1 MRKIF
6 VLLTVLLFI
15 IFSCN
20 KLSEKQ
26 SSLLGI
32 EKITAQLFKININKD
47 TVLKTSHG
55 AFLDIPKGSVS
66 SNDSLVQLEIKE
78 AYNLEEIIKAGL
90 TTQSNG
96 QPLSSGGM
104 IYINAAGGQTIKI
117 TKAIKV
123 AVPTTFFNNK
133 MQLYKGQQTDSG
145 INWIN
150 PVGLTENPIL
160 KKIDEGELLF
170 KNNCRSCHKV
180 DVDFTGPALAH
191 VIDRKGKDWVY
202 HYSHGFPKPDT
213 APIETNEIIENETDN
228 DYYASDSSKLPVDN
242 STIAQ
247 MNYSASNPYYYLAC
261 LKQHFVTE
269 GTNFPNLKNAQLDA
283 IYKYIKNE
291 TERLQVSYPNNNYT
305 SCIDSCEIYYA
316 VVNKLLAKR
325 KDLQKDS
332 VQQKVKDFRPPAGSV
347 PSTAPPV
354 YPDNSVEHEDNKS
367 LYYQFKIDVVGWYNI
382 DALLNSFDDKMESEL
397 RVRIVGAYKSSISVN
412 LVVPI
417 INTFLEGGK
426 LSGKEDE
433 YGFFTK
439 DGKIPLPK
447 NAKAYIIAM
456 GETNGQLV
464 FSKKEFIVSE
474 KQSFEISPEIST
486 VEEFNVSI
494 KAIGSANVNIKA
506 IETKTGKE
514 LKENEKQL
522 KEAEKLKPKNC
533 SCDCGL
539 LK

>member
-6 VLLTVLLFI
+6 VLITVLLFV

-20 KLSEKQ
+20 ELSKKQ
-26 SSLLGI
+26 SSLLGVD
-32 EKITAQLFKININKD
+32 KLTAQLFKININKD
-47 TVLKTSHG
+47 TVLKTLNG
-55 AFLDIPKGSVS
+55 AFFDIPKSSIS

-78 AYNLEEIIKAGL
+78 AYSLEEIIKAGL

-123 AVPTTFFNNK
+123 AVPTKFFNNK

-145 INWIN
+145 INWTN
-150 PVGLTENPIL
+150 PTALAENPLL
-160 KKIDEGELLF
+160 KNIDEGELLF
-170 KNNCRSCHKV
+170 KNNCSSCHKV

-202 HYSHGFPKPDT
+202 HYSHNFPSQTEPMPGTIKED
-213 APIETNEIIENETDN
+213 ESDN
-228 DYYASDSSKLPVDN
+228 DNYTADSSKSTKVDEDYL
-242 STIAQ
+242 Q
-247 MNYSASNPYYYLAC
+247 MNYLTSNLDFYYLAC
-261 LKQHFVTE
+261 LKEQFKTK
-269 GTNFPNLKNAQLDA
+269 GPNFPSLKNAQLDA

-305 SCIDSCEIYYA
+305 SCLDSCEIYFTT
-316 VVNKLLAKR
+316 VNKLLAKR
-325 KDLQKDS
+325 KDLKKDS
-332 VQQKVKDFRPPAGSV
+332 VQQKVKDFRPPAGNV
-347 PSTAPPV
+347 PSIAPPV

-382 DALLNSFDDKMESEL
+382 DALLNSFDEKMESEL
-397 RVRIVGAYKSSISVN
+397 RVRIVGTYKSSISVN

-426 LSGKEDE
+426 LSGKEVE

-456 GETNGQLV
+456 GETNGQMV

-474 KQSFEISPEIST
+474 KQTFEISPEIST
-486 VEEFNVSI
+486 VEEFNASI
-494 KAIGSANVNIKA
+494 KAIGSSTVNIKA
-506 IETKTGKE
+506 IETPTGRE
-514 LKENEKQL
+514 LKENDKQL